1 MLNDPAAAKKKKIL
15 DEILGRPQR
24 QGKEYLYPSRCC
36 GHHKRKLS
44 VNFDKNVGK
53 CWACDWRTKN
63 LRRLVRRWGDISHI
77 HRWKDF
83 DADIELGDLDNLF
96 AKEEDSPQRIDLP
109 NEFQT
114 LTAASQGLSS
124 TFPLNY
130 LRKRAV
136 VEKDILFWKIGYCAS
151 GEYKNRIILPSFDD
165 EGYCNF
171 FTSRTY
177 DPNIWP
183 PYMNGPGNK
192 DIIFN
197 ELLIDWERE
206 VTLVEGVFDAIV
218 AGDNSIPLLGSTLRD
233 DSRLFRKIVKN
244 DTPVLLGLDN
254 DAHKKAMKLVKA
266 LLAYDV
272 EVRLMDTSGYKDIG
286 EMPPDVF
293 QERKD
298 KASFINSDAYL
309 LRIALMA

>member
-1 MLNDPAAAKKKKIL
+1 MFNDPASAKKKQIL
-15 DEILGRPQR
+15 DEVLGRPYK

-36 GHHKRKLS
+36 GHHKPKLS
-44 VNFDKNVGK
+44 INFEKNAAK

-77 HRWKDF
+77 NRWKDF

-96 AKEEDSPQRIDLP
+96 AKEEEIKQRIDLP

-114 LTAASQGLSS
+114 LTGRSHPPSS
-124 TFPLNY
+124 RMVFNY
-130 LRKRAV
+130 LRKRGV
-136 VEKDILFWKIGYCAS
+136 TEKDILYWKIGYCGS
-151 GEYKNRIILPSFDD
+151 GEYKNRVILPSFDE

-171 FTSRTY
+171 FTSRTH
-177 DPNIWP
+177 DPNVWP

-218 AGDNSIPLLGSTLRD
+218 AG
-233 DSRLFRKIVKN
+233 
-244 DTPVLLGLDN
+244 
-254 DAHKKAMKLVKA
+254 
-266 LLAYDV
+266 
-272 EVRLMDTSGYKDIG
+272 
-286 EMPPDVF
+286 
-293 QERKD
+293 
-298 KASFINSDAYL
+298 
-309 LRIALMA
+309 

>member
-1 MLNDPAAAKKKKIL
+1 MLNDLNSAKKKKIL

-36 GHHKRKLS
+36 GHHKSKLS
-44 VNFDKNVGK
+44 INIAKNVAK

-63 LRRLVRRWGDISHI
+63 LRRIVRRWGDISHI

-96 AKEEDSPQRIDLP
+96 AKQEETSQRIDLP

-114 LTAASQGLSS
+114 LTGRTHPASARV
-124 TFPLNY
+124 PLNY
-130 LRKRAV
+130 LRKRDV
-136 VEKDILFWKIGYCAS
+136 VGKDILFWKIGYCAS

-183 PYMNGPGNK
+183 PYLNGPGNK
-192 DIIFN
+192 
-197 ELLIDWERE
+197 
-206 VTLVEGVFDAIV
+206 AI
-218 AGDNSIPLLGSTLRD
+218 NLT
-233 DSRLFRKIVKN
+233 
-244 DTPVLLGLDN
+244 
-254 DAHKKAMKLVKA
+254 HC
-266 LLAYDV
+266 
-272 EVRLMDTSGYKDIG
+272 
-286 EMPPDVF
+286 
-293 QERKD
+293 
-298 KASFINSDAYL
+298 
-309 LRIALMA
+309 